1 MLKYIWKLT
10 GSEAEACE
18 TEENESVPSIDD
30 PLSKIT
36 GAQVDL
42 SIVICIWKEFCCFSI
57 NERITIV
64 IIIFLFQAESFTEEQ
79 IDGKLYTYITF
90 SLFSYFY
97 YASRKVKLK
106 NAFKCG

>member
-36 GAQVDL
+36 GAQVD
-42 SIVICIWKEFCCFSI
+42 
-57 NERITIV
+57 
-64 IIIFLFQAESFTEEQ
+64 
-79 IDGKLYTYITF
+79 
-90 SLFSYFY
+90 
-97 YASRKVKLK
+97 
-106 NAFKCG
+106 